1 MSDNLLKAITELK
14 NGYTCALCRDDDIIT
29 TTQRGVKPLLDWIK
43 LKTDLKGFSAAD
55 KVVGKAAAFLYILL
69 GISEIYALVISE
81 AACGVFDRFGIPF
94 KYEKRVEY
102 IINRDGSGKCPM
114 EQAVWEIN
122 SPEEALEIV
131 KKESAEL
138 FK

>member
-1 MSDNLLKAITELK
+1 MSENLLKAITELN
-14 NGYTCALCRDDDIIT
+14 NGYTCALCRDDDIYT

-69 GISEIYALVISE
+69 GISEIYALVISD
-81 AACGVFDRFGIPF
+81 AACAVFERFGIPA

-114 EQAVWEIN
+114 EQAVWDIT
-122 SPEEALEIV
+122 SPEAALDAI
-131 KKESAEL
+131 KKRSAEL
-138 FK
+138 AK

>member
-1 MSDNLLKAITELK
+1 MSENLLKAISEL
-14 NGYTCALCRDDDIIT
+14 NRGYTCALCRDDDIYT

-69 GISEIYALVISE
+69 GISEIYALVISD
-81 AACGVFDRFGIPF
+81 AACGVFERFGITA

-114 EQAVWEIN
+114 EQAVWEIS
-122 SPEEALEIV
+122 SPEQALDAV
-131 KKESAEL
+131 LKKSAEL
-138 FK
+138 I